1 MPRRL
6 EEILMSSTRSVA
18 VAAALLTALSA
29 ASPLCATDQTR
40 ISGPFVHQ
48 NLAIYLVHGAG
59 SGGPVPLTLE
69 EALLGE
75 TVKVHETGEVNALEI
90 ENVGGEPVFVQS
102 GDIVKG
108 GQQDRALT
116 ASLLLP
122 PRSGR
127 IRIAAFCVE
136 HGRWSARGRE
146 DATRFSTA
154 HSVLP
159 SREAKI
165 AMKAPASP
173 HPQTGVVR
181 AEAGRRQ
188 ADVWRNVATTQ
199 ERLSGSLGAPVA
211 SPRSQTSLQL
221 TLENAALEKA
231 AAEYVEALQP
241 AGGKE
246 ADVIGYVFAIN
257 GKLNSA
263 DLYASNGLFRKMW
276 PKLLRGG
283 AAEAIGERTAASVP
297 PPSIEEVVSFLQAA
311 ERGARAE
318 QEIIPQVRLET
329 RDSAAAYYFETR
341 SAVPSAPAATWIHR
355 NYLAK

>member
-6 EEILMSSTRSVA
+6 EEILMSSTRSAA
-18 VAAALLTALSA
+18 VTVALLTALSA
-29 ASPLCATDQTR
+29 ASPLGATDQTR
-40 ISGPFVHQ
+40 ISGPFVHH
-48 NLAIYLVHGAG
+48 NLAIYLVHGTG

-75 TVKVHETGEVNALEI
+75 TVKVRETGEVNALEI

-173 HPQTGVVR
+173 HPQTGAVR
-181 AEAGRRQ
+181 AETGRRQ

-231 AAEYVEALQP
+231 AAQYVEALQP

-276 PKLLRGG
+276 PKLLRAG
-283 AAEAIGERTAASVP
+283 AAEAIGEQTAASVP
-297 PPSIEEVVSFLQAA
+297 PPSIEEVASFLQAA

-341 SAVPSAPAATWIHR
+341 SAIPSAPAATWIHR